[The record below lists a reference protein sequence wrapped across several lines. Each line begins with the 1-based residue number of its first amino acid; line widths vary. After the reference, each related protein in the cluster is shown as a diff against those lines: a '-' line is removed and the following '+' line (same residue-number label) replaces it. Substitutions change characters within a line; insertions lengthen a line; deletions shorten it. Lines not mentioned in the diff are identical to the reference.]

1 MLCSGVLVAQGEL
14 SGLDGYALHHL
25 MPFGSGVAA
34 GSPGLLGKLFA
45 YSSPK
50 FHLGRVLRIPASAGV
65 SSILVLV
72 LAAILWRRGR
82 RAVAVLWLAGFA
94 AATFVEGFGKL
105 VITKP
110 PLYALVDGI
119 SRVAGF
125 SHSYPSGHAAR
136 SAVLA
141 AVATAVWP
149 RLWPLFAAWVAVVVF
164 SAELDAIHTP
174 SDIVGGLLLATAVI
188 FGVLAV
194 QARWE
199 GALESRLRRS
209 PFPPVRAAPQPER

>member
-1 MLCSGVLVAQGEL
+1 M
-14 SGLDGYALHHL
+14 
-25 MPFGSGVAA
+25 
-34 GSPGLLGKLFA
+34 
-45 YSSPK
+45 
-50 FHLGRVLRIPASAGV
+50 
-65 SSILVLV
+65 
-72 LAAILWRRGR
+72 
-82 RAVAVLWLAGFA
+82 AVLWLAGFA

-110 PLYALVDGI
+110 PLYAVVDGT

-136 SAVLA
+136 SAS
-141 AVATAVWP
+141 WP
-149 RLWPLFAAWVAVVVF
+149 RRRPRSGLRLWPLFAGWVAAVVV

-194 QARWE
+194 A
-199 GALESRLRRS
+199 GALGRELGVAVAARSACPPGSRGLRTASAEPLRQ
-209 PFPPVRAAPQPER
+209 PFEQAVALELRGGRRIASKGRPERSAIASRSCAPSARLSVQSRAVSGFVPSGTAW